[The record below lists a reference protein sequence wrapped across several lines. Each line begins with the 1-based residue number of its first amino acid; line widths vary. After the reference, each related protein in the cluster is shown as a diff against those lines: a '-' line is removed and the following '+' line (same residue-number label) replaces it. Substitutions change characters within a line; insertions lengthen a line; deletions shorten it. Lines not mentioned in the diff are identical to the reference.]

1 MKKRQVYLST
11 VFWLSVLCI
20 ILLFVISRMSNN
32 YNELLDTKMK
42 TDDLFIEQLDKN
54 ELLNRENIELEQK
67 LQMVEL
73 PTYKYTEEEVIL
85 LAKCVQAEAGDY
97 AKHKNS
103 QKYIT
108 QVILNRIESDKYPNN
123 IRDVIYDKKHGVQ
136 FSVAYN
142 GMIDKVELE
151 SETLANVYSVLVHGT
166 DLPSYVLYFY
176 SARVKENWV
185 NTLNIYKTL
194 EGTVFAYE
202 NKEE

>member
-1 MKKRQVYLST
+1 MKDIRLLTIGGLSI
-11 VFWLSVLCI
+11 LCI
-20 ILLFVISRMSNN
+20 ALIFCVGLSSNN
-32 YNELLDTKMK
+32 YNELLDSKME
-42 TDDLFIEQLDKN
+42 TDTLFSEQLEKN
-54 ELLNRENIELEQK
+54 ELLNKENCELKQK
-67 LQMVEL
+67 LQVAKL

-108 QVILNRIESDKYPNN
+108 QVILNRVESEQYPNN
-123 IRDVIYDKKHGVQ
+123 VRDVIYDKKHGVQ

-151 SETLANVYSVLVHGT
+151 AETLANVYSVLVHGT
-166 DLPSYVLYFY
+166 NLPSYVLFFY
-176 SARVKENWV
+176 SASVKENWV
-185 NTLNIYKTL
+185 NTLNTYKTL

-202 NKEE
+202 